1 MTALLLLAGLAVA
14 VALLYGVGYLLVS
27 VWLWI
32 TWRRETARCRKRG
45 PSR

>member
-1 MTALLLLAGLAVA
+1 MTALLLLAGLA